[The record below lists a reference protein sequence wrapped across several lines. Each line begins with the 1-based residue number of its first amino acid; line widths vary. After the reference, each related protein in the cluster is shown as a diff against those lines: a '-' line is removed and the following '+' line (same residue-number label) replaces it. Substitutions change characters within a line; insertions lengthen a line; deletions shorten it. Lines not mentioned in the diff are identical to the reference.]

1 MPLSEQRS
9 ERKERR
15 SERKVSI
22 VRLSEYA
29 LLVVIAI
36 GFLALHILTGAT
48 FWPASKDPAATTEPA
63 KLLSG
68 D

>member
-36 GFLALHILTGAT
+36 GFLVLHILTGAT
-48 FWPASKDPAATTEPA
+48 FWPASKDPAAITEPA
-63 KLLSG
+63 KALSG

>member
-1 MPLSEQRS
+1 MPLSKRRS
-9 ERKERR
+9 EPEERR
-15 SERKVSI
+15 SERKISI

-29 LLVVIAI
+29 LLVAIAI

>member
-1 MPLSEQRS
+1 MSLSA
-9 ERKERR
+9 RR
-15 SERKVSI
+15 SERKISI

-29 LLVVIAI
+29 LLVAIAI

-63 KLLSG
+63 KLSG

>member
-1 MPLSEQRS
+1 MTLS
-9 ERKERR
+9 ERR
-15 SERKVSI
+15 SERKISI

-29 LLVVIAI
+29 LLVAIAI
-36 GFLALHILTGAT
+36 GFLALHILTGSV
-48 FWPASKDPAATTEPA
+48 FWPASKDAATTAEPA

>member
-1 MPLSEQRS
+1 MSLS
-9 ERKERR
+9 ERR
-15 SERKVSI
+15 SERKRSI
-22 VRLSEYA
+22 VRLSEFA
-29 LLVVIAI
+29 LLIVIVI

>member
-1 MPLSEQRS
+1 MTLS
-9 ERKERR
+9 ERR
-15 SERKVSI
+15 SERKISI

-29 LLVVIAI
+29 LLVAIAI

-48 FWPASKDPAATTEPA
+48 FWPASKDAATTAEPA

>member
-1 MPLSEQRS
+1 MSLS
-9 ERKERR
+9 ERR
-15 SERKVSI
+15 SERKRSI
-22 VRLSEYA
+22 VRLSEFA
-29 LLVVIAI
+29 LLIAIVI

-63 KLLSG
+63 KLSG